1 MPNYW
6 AHRICAERMLRR
18 LDGNIAAAII
28 RRNAAS
34 YRLGALGADL
44 LYFRPT
50 QFLRGQKGAV
60 YHAKMLHSQ
69 PVETLARLSREYL
82 EKLSGRRLE
91 SVFSYVCGFLNHHAV
106 DESVHARIETLTGN
120 PLRHRRI
127 ELDLDAYLTHELAGT
142 PDRGLHP
149 WSDITGYVD
158 FAGVALWYNHL
169 FWSLYTKKFS
179 LGSYIRDYRAA
190 RRASGLLDRP
200 RRLTKSRHME
210 RPLLTQAKMAAMASV
225 AAAGT
230 MMAEGLV
237 RDMAAELDA
246 PSRQTLSHAEA

>member
-6 AHRICAERMLRR
+6 AHRICADRMLRS
-18 LDGNIAAAII
+18 LEGNFAAAVI

-69 PVETLARLSREYL
+69 PVEKLAGLSREYL
-82 EKLSGRRLE
+82 ERCSGRRLE

-106 DESVHARIETLTGN
+106 DESVHARIETLTDN

-127 ELDLDAYLTHELAGT
+127 ELDLDAYLTRELAGT
-142 PDRGLHP
+142 ISGLHP

-169 FWSLYTKKFS
+169 FWSLYAKKFS
-179 LGSYIRDYRAA
+179 LGSYILDYRAA

-200 RRLTKSRHME
+200 RRLTRPRHIE
-210 RPLLTQAKMAAMASV
+210 RPLLAQGKMAAMASV
-225 AAAGT
+225 AAAGVRR
-230 MMAEGLV
+230 AEGLV
-237 RDMAAELDA
+237 RDLAGELD
-246 PSRQTLSHAEA
+246 PSARQALSRVEA